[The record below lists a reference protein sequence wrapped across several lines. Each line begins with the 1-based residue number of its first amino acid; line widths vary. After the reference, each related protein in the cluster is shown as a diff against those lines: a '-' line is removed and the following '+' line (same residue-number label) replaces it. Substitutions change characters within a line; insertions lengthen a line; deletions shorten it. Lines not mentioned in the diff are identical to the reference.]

1 LKKWWLIPVV
11 IVVLLLVLSVMRS
24 AKGKRIPVMVDIV
37 KRADI
42 SEKVSAFGSI
52 QPKEEVNISAN
63 VSARIVHL
71 YVDEGDTVSFG
82 DTLVQLDKKRFDAIY
97 EQAEASLRSARAQ
110 ARQAEATLRKADDE
124 FARAETLYQK
134 KLISYDDYLEA
145 KTSFEIAEAQYQS
158 ASEQVSRAQG
168 QVDEALENLNETTIL
183 SPTDGVVVALNAKEG
198 EIVLVGTMNNPGTV
212 IMRIADLSSMEAKLE
227 VDESDVVDLAPGQSA
242 SVTVDALPDVT
253 LSARLIQVANYATT
267 SGGQEQVANFE
278 VLLAIMDDISKL
290 RPGMSCSA
298 EITTRE
304 KSNVL
309 VVPIQSVVYREGK
322 EVLFVVEKGVAREKP
337 VKTGIADNVNIEI
350 ESGIEEGETVITGSY
365 KVLRTIQDGDKVFPQ
380 NSPKRGKRLPHGAKA
395 KLRPPMPRKG

>member
-1 LKKWWLIPVV
+1 MKRWWLIPVV
-11 IVVLLLVLSVMRS
+11 ISVLLLAFYVARS

-37 KRADI
+37 RRSDI
-42 SEKVSAFGSI
+42 SENVSAFGSI

-82 DTLVQLDKKRFDAIY
+82 DTLVQLDKKRFEAIY
-97 EQAEASLRSARAQ
+97 EQAEASLRSAEAQ
-110 ARQAEATLRKADDE
+110 ARQAEATLRKASDE

-158 ASEQVSRAQG
+158 ACEQVSRARG
-168 QVDEALENLNETTIL
+168 QVDEALENLNETVII
-183 SPTDGVVVALNAKEG
+183 SPTDGVVVSLNAEEG

-212 IMRIADLSSMEAKLE
+212 IMRIADLSNMEAKLE
-227 VDESDVVDLAPGQSA
+227 VDETDVVDLAPGQLA
-242 SVTVDALPDVT
+242 SVTVDALPDTT
-253 LSARLIQVANYATT
+253 LSARLIQVSNYATT
-267 SGGQEQVANFE
+267 TGGQEQVANFE
-278 VLLAIMDDISKL
+278 VLLAIMDDISEL

-304 KSNVL
+304 KSDVL
-309 VVPIQSVVYREGK
+309 VVPIQSVVYREGR
-322 EVLFVVEKGVAREKP
+322 EVVFVVEDGVARERP

-380 NSPKRGKRLPHGAKA
+380 NIPKKGKHLPRGAKA
-395 KLRPPMPRKG
+395 KPRPPISKRG

>member
-1 LKKWWLIPVV
+1 MKRWWLIPVV
-11 IVVLLLVLSVMRS
+11 ISVLLLAFYVARS

-37 KRADI
+37 RRSDI
-42 SEKVSAFGSI
+42 SENVSAFGSI

-82 DTLVQLDKKRFDAIY
+82 DTLVQLDKKRFEAIY
-97 EQAEASLRSARAQ
+97 EQAEASLRSAEAQ
-110 ARQAEATLRKADDE
+110 ARQAEATLRKASDE

-158 ASEQVSRAQG
+158 ACEQVSRARG
-168 QVDEALENLNETTIL
+168 QVDEALENLNETVII
-183 SPTDGVVVALNAKEG
+183 SPTDGVVVSLNAEEG

-212 IMRIADLSSMEAKLE
+212 IMRIADLSNMEAKLE
-227 VDESDVVDLAPGQSA
+227 VDETDVVDLAPGQLA
-242 SVTVDALPDVT
+242 SVTVDALPDTT
-253 LSARLIQVANYATT
+253 LSARLIQVSNYATT
-267 SGGQEQVANFE
+267 TGGQEQVANFE
-278 VLLAIMDDISKL
+278 VLLAIMDDISEL

-304 KSNVL
+304 KSDVL
-309 VVPIQSVVYREGK
+309 VVPIQSVVYREGR
-322 EVLFVVEKGVAREKP
+322 EVVFVVEDGVARERP

-365 KVLRTIQDGDKVFPQ
+365 KVLRTIQDGDKVLPQ
-380 NSPKRGKRLPHGAKA
+380 NIPKKGKHLPRGAKA
-395 KLRPPMPRKG
+395 KLRPPISKRG